1 MDHYTPELVAV
12 NYILE
17 EVEAAGIELEVMEEA
32 VAHGMAEVMEVEGVL
47 HMREVV
53 VVNSEGAAEV
63 VIGKQEVVE
72 VGLAGVVIDKLEV
85 VGVGVVIDKQEVVVV
100 SRRGEAGAE
109 MEHNVLGVAAALMME
124 RVVRVMLME
133 ELVKV
138 AVERDR
144 TCDI

>member
-72 VGLAGVVIDKLEV
+72 VGLAGV
-85 VGVGVVIDKQEVVVV
+85 EVVVV

>member
-17 EVEAAGIELEVMEEA
+17 EVEAAGIELEVMEAAGIELEVMEEA

-72 VGLAGVVIDKLEV
+72 VGLAGV
-85 VGVGVVIDKQEVVVV
+85 EVVVV